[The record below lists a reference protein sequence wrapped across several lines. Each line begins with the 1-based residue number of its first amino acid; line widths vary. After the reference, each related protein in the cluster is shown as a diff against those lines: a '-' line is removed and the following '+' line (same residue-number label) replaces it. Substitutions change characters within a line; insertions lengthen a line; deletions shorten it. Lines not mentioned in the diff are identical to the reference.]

1 MFGVVSKYLSDFVM
15 LSEKNGSR
23 FLGNIGTGSNES
35 LKVPVRHH
43 KSCQLFPQKSLN
55 IDV

>member
-55 IDV
+55 TDV